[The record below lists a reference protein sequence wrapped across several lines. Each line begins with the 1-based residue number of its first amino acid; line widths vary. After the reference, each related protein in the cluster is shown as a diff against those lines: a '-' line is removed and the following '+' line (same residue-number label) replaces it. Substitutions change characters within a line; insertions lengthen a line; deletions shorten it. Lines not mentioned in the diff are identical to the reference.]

1 MMKTGDI
8 LTMVLKYVIFGVII
22 FIMVRRIPSVQVGTN
37 TDIYITV
44 ASVVCFILL
53 ELSGGFFKKI
63 KVLLCGCSTEPPM
76 EVSLDT
82 TSTATTPSV
91 ASTTT
96 STTSGTMTAM
106 AG

>member
-8 LTMVLKYVIFGVII
+8 LNMLLKYAIFGII
-22 FIMVRRIPSVQVGTN
+22 IYIMVRRIPSVDVGSN
-37 TDIYITV
+37 NDIYITV

-53 ELSGGFFKKI
+53 ELSGGLLKKL
-63 KVLLCGCSTEPPM
+63 KVLICGCSNEPPM

-82 TSTATTPSV
+82 TTPSV

-96 STTSGTMTAM
+96 STTSGTMTA
-106 AG
+106 AAA